1 MNKMTFRPAAH
12 RIFAL
17 TDGLLPSRDG
27 PRILIYHQVGS
38 GRSHEMNLPTDMFR
52 RQIDWLQTQYR
63 VVGLEQAVERRGD
76 SDAKGLVVLTF
87 DDGYA
92 DVYDNAFPL
101 LEDRRLPFTLYLTTG
116 PIEDPASFPDWPGK
130 PLSWEQVKTM
140 AASKLM
146 TVGAHTHS
154 HPDLRIVSEATVQWE
169 VEHSNVLIEDHV
181 GTRPRHFTYTKG
193 WWSPT
198 ADPVIRRTY
207 DTATLGMGD
216 AIGVDSDLHQLHR
229 LAVNQSEPFWAWRRK
244 LQTGG
249 RTENLVRRVWRGY
262 RGP

>member
-1 MNKMTFRPAAH
+1 MTFRGVAH
-12 RIFAL
+12 RAFAL
-17 TDGLLPSRDG
+17 ADGLLPSRDG

-38 GRSHEMNLPTDMFR
+38 GRSHEMNVPTDKFR
-52 RQIDWLQTQYR
+52 RQIDWLQAHHR
-63 VVGLEQAVERRGD
+63 IVSLEETVELRGD
-76 SDAKGLVVLTF
+76 PDAKDLVVLTF

-92 DVYDNAFPL
+92 DVFHNAFPL

-116 PIEDPASFPDWPGK
+116 PIEDPAKFADWPGT
-130 PLSWEQVKTM
+130 PLSWEQVRTM
-140 AASKLM
+140 AASELM
-146 TVGAHTHS
+146 TVGAHTHT
-154 HPDLRIVSEATVQWE
+154 HPDLRTVAEATVQWE
-169 VEHSNVLIEDHV
+169 VERSNVLIEDHL
-181 GTRPRHFTYTKG
+181 GIRPRHFTYTKG

-229 LAVNQSEPFWAWRRK
+229 LPVNQSEPFWVWRRK